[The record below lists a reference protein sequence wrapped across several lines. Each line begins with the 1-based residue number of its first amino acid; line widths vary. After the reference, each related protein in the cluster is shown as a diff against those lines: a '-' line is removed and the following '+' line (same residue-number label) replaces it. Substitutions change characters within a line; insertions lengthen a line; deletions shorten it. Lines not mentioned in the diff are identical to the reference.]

1 MKQIITK
8 EERNNMKYGK
18 LNVAVGAI
26 GIVVASLGGIV
37 LGMTYN
43 PLFESGS
50 YVIDLT
56 RALFKAAHTHGQP
69 IAMYNLIF
77 AMLIDRVGL
86 SNNSK
91 RRASLA
97 AALSM
102 LLPLG
107 MVLRGL
113 TDGTMLFSPVAMT
126 GVFALM
132 ISAGYLI
139 AGSRGLVQENNGG

>member
-1 MKQIITK
+1 
-8 EERNNMKYGK
+8 MKYGK